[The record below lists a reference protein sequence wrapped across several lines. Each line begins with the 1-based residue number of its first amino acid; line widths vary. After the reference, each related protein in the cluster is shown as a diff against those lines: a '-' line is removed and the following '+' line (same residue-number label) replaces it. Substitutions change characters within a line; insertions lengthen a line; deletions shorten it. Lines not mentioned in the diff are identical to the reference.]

1 MKKTEILLTVALFAA
16 DLISKYLA
24 ASKLL
29 FGSSI
34 KLIENFFY
42 LTLVHNEGA
51 AWGFFAGKLQL
62 FYVAT
67 IATLG
72 VIGYML
78 FHTEKENK
86 AFRLPLCV
94 VLAGTLGNFYDRIVF
109 GYVRDFLDFKIF
121 GYDFPVFNF
130 ADICLCCG
138 VFFLIL
144 YLLLHP
150 EDDDE

>member
-1 MKKTEILLTVALFAA
+1 MKKLLMV
-16 DLISKYLA
+16 
-24 ASKLL
+24 
-29 FGSSI
+29 
-34 KLIENFFY
+34 
-42 LTLVHNEGA
+42 
-51 AWGFFAGKLQL
+51 
-62 FYVAT
+62 
-67 IATLG
+67 IA
-72 VIGYML
+72 M
-78 FHTEKENK
+78 
-86 AFRLPLCV
+86 